1 MTCGFVR
8 PSRYCGQ
15 DRAAKGD
22 PRDAPT
28 SGGLDQEGVTSMA
41 IRNVP
46 PLRGA
51 AQIAALLDSPE
62 ITGLI
67 KDLQET
73 RWTGRPGYPI
83 RAMVGLA
90 LVKSVYV
97 LPTWSRTVRLV
108 VEHAA
113 LRAAIGDAPSVH
125 AAYRFTGKLREHGDM
140 LTACIDRVLSALQER
155 LPDMGTDLAIDGS
168 DLPAYANG
176 HRDLPN
182 GKPREHYAD
191 PDASW
196 GHRSAIS
203 TRKGGGFYG
212 YKVHAAVCTKTNLPL
227 AWHVASACDS
237 EHEHMPSLLDTA
249 IRRGFT
255 PGTCALDKGYDGS
268 AMYAACESRDVRPVI
283 PLKQTVTWSTGCTS
297 PRRVRTASGAS
308 PGPTSSGARRSGA
321 ARPGRAS
328 PRACGS
334 RPTGC
339 TPSSRA
345 PPTGGRRSTAPG
357 SLSSVS
363 SVSSS
368 TSGACCRCGSVACP
382 GFGCTWT

>member
-1 MTCGFVR
+1 
-8 PSRYCGQ
+8 
-15 DRAAKGD
+15 
-22 PRDAPT
+22 
-28 SGGLDQEGVTSMA
+28 
-41 IRNVP
+41 
-46 PLRGA
+46 
-51 AQIAALLDSPE
+51 
-62 ITGLI
+62 
-67 KDLQET
+67 
-73 RWTGRPGYPI
+73 
-83 RAMVGLA
+83 MVGLA

-212 YKVHAAVCTKTNLPL
+212 YKIHSAVCTKTDLPL

-237 EHEHMPSLLDTA
+237 EHEHMPSLLDTT

-283 PLKQTVTWSTGCTS
+283 PLKQTVNVVNGLHKPPTCEHGEWTFAGSDTKRGASKWRCPTGKCT
-297 PRRVRTASGAS
+297 PRSVWVKADRLHTLIPRTTDRWKAIYRTRVAVEREFGVLKHEWGMLPLRVRRLPRVRLHVDLTILARLASALVK
-308 PGPTSSGARRSGA
+308 ARAVPLA
-321 ARPGRAS
+321 A
-328 PRACGS
+328 
-334 RPTGC
+334 
-339 TPSSRA
+339 
-345 PPTGGRRSTAPG
+345 
-357 SLSSVS
+357 
-363 SVSSS
+363 
-368 TSGACCRCGSVACP
+368 
-382 GFGCTWT
+382 

>member
-1 MTCGFVR
+1 
-8 PSRYCGQ
+8 
-15 DRAAKGD
+15 
-22 PRDAPT
+22 
-28 SGGLDQEGVTSMA
+28 
-41 IRNVP
+41 
-46 PLRGA
+46 
-51 AQIAALLDSPE
+51 
-62 ITGLI
+62 
-67 KDLQET
+67 
-73 RWTGRPGYPI
+73 
-83 RAMVGLA
+83 MVGLA

-237 EHEHMPSLLDTA
+237 EHEHMPSLLDTT

-255 PGTCALDKGYDGS
+255 PCTCAMDKGYDGS
-268 AMYAACESRDVRPVI
+268 GIHAACESRDIRPVI
-283 PLKQTVTWSTGCTS
+283 PLKLTVNVANGKDKPPSCQHGVWTFAGSDTKRGASKWRCPTGACPPVGVDQGRPAAHPHPAHHRPVEGDLPHPGRCRT
-297 PRRVRTASGAS
+297 RVRCAQTRVGHAAATGPSPA
-308 PGPTSSGARRSGA
+308 PGPA
-321 ARPGRAS
+321 AR
-328 PRACGS
+328 
-334 RPTGC
+334 
-339 TPSSRA
+339 
-345 PPTGGRRSTAPG
+345 
-357 SLSSVS
+357 
-363 SVSSS
+363 
-368 TSGACCRCGSVACP
+368 
-382 GFGCTWT
+382 

>member
-1 MTCGFVR
+1 
-8 PSRYCGQ
+8 
-15 DRAAKGD
+15 
-22 PRDAPT
+22 
-28 SGGLDQEGVTSMA
+28 MA
-41 IRNVP
+41 VPNVP

-51 AQIAALLDSPE
+51 AQVAALLNSPE
-62 ITGLI
+62 IARLI
-67 KDLQET
+67 SDLQET

-90 LVKSVYV
+90 LVKSVYT

-108 VEHAA
+108 AEHAA
-113 LRAAIGDAPSVH
+113 LQDALGVAPSVH
-125 AAYRFTGKLREHGDM
+125 AAYRFTVKLREHGAALADC
-140 LTACIDRVLSALQER
+140 LDRVLAGLREAI
-155 LPDMGTDLAIDGS
+155 PDLGANLAIDGS

-176 HRDLPN
+176 MRDLPN

-212 YKVHAAVCTKTNLPL
+212 YKVHAAVCTKTDLPI
-227 AWHVASACDS
+227 AWRVETASAS
-237 EHEHMPSLLDTA
+237 EYEHMPSLLDTA
-249 IRRGFT
+249 IGRGFS
-255 PGTCALDKGYDGS
+255 PGTCVMDKGYDGS
-268 AMYAACESRDVRPVI
+268 GIYAACESRDIRPVV
-283 PLKQTVTWSTGCTS
+283 PLKLTVNVANGKHEPPSCQHGVWTFAGSDTK
-297 PRRVRTASGAS
+297 R
-308 PGPTSSGARRSGA
+308 GPRSGVA
-321 ARPGRAS
+321 PPVDAPPGR
-328 PRACGS
+328 CGS

-357 SLSSVS
+357 SLSNAS
-363 SVSSS
+363 SVCSN

-382 GFGCTWT
+382 GSGCTLT